1 VPRSGVAEGCWV
13 SRNGDRTSRISRRE
27 PPLVASESRGL
38 AGALAELLTREGY
51 DVQLIQSR
59 DRAAATG
66 DHANPD
72 GVAVIL
78 IGARSESS
86 SAAIPTDLQPANGHG
101 DISADH
107 VDRPANTAA
116 AGRCF
121 GFLTNREQQV
131 LAALMDAVP
140 AVEIARTSFMS
151 EATVRHHIRSILMK
165 LNVNSQLAAV
175 VAAYRAGWKP
185 PRRGSLRAVG
195 PDTRAA
201 CH

>member
-1 VPRSGVAEGCWV
+1 MPRSGVAEGCWV
-13 SRNGDRTSRISRRE
+13 SRDGDGTSRISRRE
-27 PPLVASESRGL
+27 PSLVASERHDL
-38 AGALAELLTREGY
+38 AGVLAELLTREGY
-51 DVQLIQSR
+51 DVQLIQSL
-59 DRAAATG
+59 DRSAATC
-66 DHANPD
+66 DHANPNR
-72 GVAVIL
+72 VAVLL

-86 SAAIPTDLQPANGHG
+86 STTIPTGLQPANGHG
-101 DISADH
+101 NVSADH
-107 VDRPANTAA
+107 VDRPASTAA
-116 AGRCF
+116 AGCCF

-195 PDTRAA
+195 PETRAA